1 MFALSTIKTTV
12 LDKIAGRWPYK
23 PLTAHASAILKPF
36 AEAIAKESNILL
48 GASAFG
54 SITGGAAPSFGP
66 VVGATCTYAAG
77 GLTIQNIKL
86 FDSFKYAT
94 FTLERPNMPTFTTS
108 TPTPWMKKF
117 VGILLPLYDE
127 AYNDWFKQWS
137 GTTDAFG
144 GSAGWTPGSPPL
156 PGPWVGGSVN
166 RLKLSDGTSTSTKML
181 ELAETFVSKLNAA
194 SITLSIDSGDDITVS
209 MCPNEHCANLAK
221 SIAGGMSDAFFDMI
235 QNIQVFDKTSSA
247 GSGTA
252 APGGIITGTITCT
265 LDVGG

>member
-1 MFALSTIKTTV
+1 MFTLSTIQSAV
-12 LDKIAGRWPYK
+12 LDKIAERWPYK
-23 PLTAHASAILKPF
+23 PTTTHASAMFKPF
-36 AEAIAKESNILL
+36 AEAITKESKALL

-66 VVGATCTYAAG
+66 VVGAMCTYAAG
-77 GLTIQNIKL
+77 GLTVQPVKL

-94 FTLERPNMPTFTTS
+94 FTLERPNVPTFTTS
-108 TPTPWMKKF
+108 TPTLWMKKF

-127 AYNDWFKQWS
+127 AYNDWFKQWT

-166 RLKLSDGTSTSTKML
+166 RLKLSNGTSSSTKML
-181 ELAETFVSKLNAA
+181 QLADTFISKLKAS
-194 SITLSIDSGDDITVS
+194 SITIPIDGDDITVS
-209 MCPNEHCANLAK
+209 MCANEHCENMAR
-221 SIAGGMSDAFFDMI
+221 SISGGMSDAFFDMV
-235 QNIQVFDKTSSA
+235 QNIEVFDKTSSA

-252 APGGIITGTITCT
+252 APGGIITGSITCT